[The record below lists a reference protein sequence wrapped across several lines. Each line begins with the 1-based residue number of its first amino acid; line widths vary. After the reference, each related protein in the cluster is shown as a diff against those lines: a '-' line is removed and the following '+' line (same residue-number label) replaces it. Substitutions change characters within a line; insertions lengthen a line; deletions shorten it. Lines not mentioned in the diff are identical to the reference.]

1 MRKLKTALFA
11 TAALFAATSAMAQS
25 TPAATDCSAG
35 GRPLCEINPNINST
49 QVNGRLDVLSDVRVV
64 VPTVEGK
71 VDISSTA
78 VGNNFSLDTKSDVGN
93 INVGQNNQSDIVANL
108 NVNIDTATSA
118 VLNATA
124 VANNTSLKFR
134 SADNIN
140 NTQVAGTMPTP
151 PAPNPPRI
159 DPTARVNVAVGE
171 INDTLDVNATAVVN
185 NFAVEGK
192 MANLNS
198 NQSAFNQPV
207 HALVNVSATK
217 VGELKVAGTA
227 VGNNISIKF

>member
-1 MRKLKTALFA
+1 MRTLKTALLA

-25 TPAATDCSAG
+25 APAATDCSAG
-35 GRPLCEINPNINST
+35 GRALCEINPNINSVQT
-49 QVNGRLDVLSDVRVV
+49 NARLDVLSDVRVV
-64 VPTVEGK
+64 IPTVESK

-78 VGNNFSLDTKSDVGN
+78 VGNNFALDTKADVGN
-93 INVGQNNQSDIVANL
+93 LSLGQNNQSDIVANL
-108 NVNIDTATSA
+108 GVNIDTAVSA

-159 DPTARVNVAVGE
+159 DPTARVGVEVGE
-171 INDTLDVNATAVVN
+171 INELLDVNATAVVN

-192 MANLNS
+192 MANMNS

-207 HALVNVSATK
+207 HALINVTATK
-217 VGELKVAGTA
+217 VGEVKVAGTA